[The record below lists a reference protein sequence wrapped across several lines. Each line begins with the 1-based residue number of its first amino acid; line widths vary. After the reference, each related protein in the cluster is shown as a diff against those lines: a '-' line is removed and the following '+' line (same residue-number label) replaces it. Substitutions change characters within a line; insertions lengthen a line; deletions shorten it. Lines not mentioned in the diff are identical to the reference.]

1 VPGSQT
7 RHHHGSHRG
16 LLQPAVDPVADG
28 VGVDAIIVP
37 TARRPAYLAEV
48 GRLAEA
54 LNRPLVTLHSTK
66 WTTAAQAARRLGTD
80 VDLIAIDVPPEAARL
95 HLPTWETSRLL
106 AGTVFARRTDVSAK
120 RNLALM
126 LSYMLGWSRILFL
139 DDDITKLDPGD
150 VRMAGR
156 LLDKHSA
163 VGLCNDGYPDHSV
176 VCHAYR
182 LAGGPQ
188 QAFVG
193 AGALA
198 VELTRSRSFFPDIYN
213 DDWFFLLDGDRYLQS
228 TTVTGHVYQHPYD
241 PFRTTER
248 ARGEELGD
256 VLAEGL
262 YWLLDQDR
270 SIMEADEPHWSMFL
284 ARRSRFIQD
293 TLEMVEAAGID
304 PHEKERRIAALRGS
318 LGRLALITPALCE
331 RYLAAWAADRR
342 QWRRHVEL
350 LPTRLQR
357 PAALAALSRR
367 GSPRLNWH
375 LSEGSGPQA
384 AHGGPPPDR
393 QLVRK

>member
-7 RHHHGSHRG
+7 RHHHGSHQG
-16 LLQPAVDPVADG
+16 LLQPAVDTVPAG
-28 VGVDAIIVP
+28 GGVDAIIVP

-48 GRLAEA
+48 GHLAEE
-54 LNRPLVTLHSTK
+54 LNCPLVTLHSTK
-66 WTTAAQAARRLGTD
+66 RTTAAEAARRLGRG
-80 VDLIAIDVPPEAARL
+80 VDLIAIDVPPEAGRL
-95 HLPTWETSRLL
+95 HLPSWETSRLL

-126 LSYMLGWSRILFL
+126 LSYMLGWSRVLFL
-139 DDDITKLDPGD
+139 DDDITRLDSGD
-150 VRMAGR
+150 VRMADR
-156 LLDKHSA
+156 LLDQHSA
-163 VGLCNDGYPDHSV
+163 VGLQSDGYPDHSV
-176 VCHAYR
+176 ACHAYR
-182 LAGGPQ
+182 LAGGSQ

-241 PFRTTER
+241 PFRTPER

-293 TLEMVEAAGID
+293 VLEMVEAAGID
-304 PHEKERRIAALRGS
+304 PHEKERRIAALRRS

-331 RYLAAWAADRR
+331 RYLRAWAADRR
-342 QWRRHVEL
+342 QWQRHVDL
-350 LPTRLQR
+350 LPLCLQR
-357 PAALAALSRR
+357 PAALAALSRQ

-375 LSEGSGPQA
+375 LSETSGPRATQ
-384 AHGGPPPDR
+384 GGPSPDR

>member
-16 LLQPAVDPVADG
+16 LLQPAVDPVPAG
-28 VGVDAIIVP
+28 AGVDAIIVP
-37 TARRPAYLAEV
+37 TARRPAYLVEV

-66 WTTAAQAARRLGTD
+66 WTTAAQAARRLGGD
-80 VDLIAIDVPPEAARL
+80 VDLIAIDVPPEPGRL
-95 HLPTWETSRLL
+95 HLPSWETSRLL

-126 LSYMLGWSRILFL
+126 LSYMLGWSRVLFL
-139 DDDITKLDPGD
+139 DDDITKLDLGD

-163 VGLCNDGYPDHSV
+163 VGLQNDGYPDHSA

-182 LAGGPQ
+182 LAGGSQ

-198 VELTRSRSFFPDIYN
+198 IELTRSRSFFPDIYN
-213 DDWFFLLDGDRYLQS
+213 DDWFFLLDGDRCLQS

-241 PFRTTER
+241 PFRTPER

-284 ARRSRFIQD
+284 ARRSRFIED

-331 RYLAAWAADRR
+331 RYLNAWAADRR
-342 QWRRHVEL
+342 QWRRHVDL

-367 GSPRLNWH
+367 GSPHLNWH
-375 LSEGSGPQA
+375 LTETSGPQPA
-384 AHGGPPPDR
+384 QGGSPRD
-393 QLVRK
+393 